1 MIIIGLDQYLYTNS
15 KAMSK
20 AINKP
25 EEGAPEYEVHWV
37 EYRAKAGIAAQ
48 WRKANQIHK
57 WFVDNVQGGNDDCGT
72 YEVGVE
78 QLQELLGIVNKVL
91 DSTRLVK
98 GKVNNGYSFDH
109 NLNKVYHVGDGLVLE
124 DASTARELLPT
135 QEGFFFGG
143 YDYDEYYWRDL
154 EFTKEQLE
162 KILGMVEQDEDGWNW
177 HCKGEDDWN
186 LTLQYHSSW

>member
-1 MIIIGLDQYLYTNS
+1 MGLDQYLYTNS
-15 KAMSK
+15 KRMSK

-25 EEGAPEYEVHWV
+25 EEGAPEYEVHRV

-57 WFVDNVQGGNDDCGT
+57 WFVDHVQDGNDDCGI

-91 DSTRLVK
+91 GSTRLVE
-98 GKVNNGYSFDH
+98 GRVNNGYSFDH
-109 NLNKVYHVGDGLVLE
+109 NLNKVYYVGDGLVLE
-124 DASTARELLPT
+124 DTRTARELLPT
-135 QEGFFFGG
+135 QSGFFFGG
-143 YDYDEYYWRDL
+143 TDYDEYYWRDL

-162 KILGMVEQDEDGWNW
+162 KILGMVEEDEDGWSW
-177 HCKGEDDWN
+177 HYRGEDDWN
-186 LTLQYHSSW
+186 LTLQYSSSW